1 MIGQTSSLTY
11 SDTVLVDTML
21 NVVGFGSDSADTNI
35 QVFHNDGSG
44 TCTKI
49 DLGSSFP
56 ANRSAGSALT
66 TMYSFQLYNGYNG
79 NVLYKAT
86 NNETGASVE
95 GTISTNLPA
104 TTQGLNFVASRC
116 MGGSGGLT
124 NSGQFDL
131 GILGVYSI

>member
-1 MIGQTSSLTY
+1 MNALTSSMTY
-11 SDTVLVDTML
+11 NDVTQVDTML
-21 NVVGFGSDSADTNI
+21 NVIGFGSDSADTNI

-66 TMYSFQLYNGYNG
+66 TMYSFELYSDYSG
-79 NVLYKAT
+79 NVLYKAV
-86 NNETGASVE
+86 NDETGVSVE

-116 MGGSGGLT
+116 MGGGGGTT

-131 GILGVYSI
+131 GLLGVYSL